1 MLQAKIER
9 ILIESVLMKSILV
22 SGTPL
27 FMCQYRYISKVKM
40 LTSMSLLSMQVRS
53 IVLESVWRG
62 GGGCKLIQKIKKEKN
77 IKRNKIMHFSNHNP
91 WGWEGQLGRA

>member
-9 ILIESVLMKSILV
+9 VLIESVLMKSIV

-62 GGGCKLIQKIKKEKN
+62 GGCKLIQKSKKEKILKG
-77 IKRNKIMHFSNHNP
+77 IK
-91 WGWEGQLGRA
+91 

>member
-9 ILIESVLMKSILV
+9 ILIESVLMKSIV

-62 GGGCKLIQKIKKEKN
+62 GGGVQTHPKKAK
-77 IKRNKIMHFSNHNP
+77 KKKY
-91 WGWEGQLGRA
+91 

>member
-53 IVLESVWRG
+53 IVLESVWG
-62 GGGCKLIQKIKKEKN
+62 GGVQTHPKKQKRKN

>member
-9 ILIESVLMKSILV
+9 VLIESVLMKSILV

-53 IVLESVWRG
+53 IVLESVCVG
-62 GGGCKLIQKIKKEKN
+62 GGGTYPKTLDKQKKNLKK
-77 IKRNKIMHFSNHNP
+77 NP
-91 WGWEGQLGRA
+91 

>member
-9 ILIESVLMKSILV
+9 VLIESVLMKSIV

-53 IVLESVWRG
+53 IVLESVWPG
-62 GGGCKLIQKIKKEKN
+62 GGGANSSKKSKKKKILKG
-77 IKRNKIMHFSNHNP
+77 IK
-91 WGWEGQLGRA
+91 

>member
-53 IVLESVWRG
+53 IVLESVCG
-62 GGGCKLIQKIKKEKN
+62 GGGCKLIQKSKKEKILKG
-77 IKRNKIMHFSNHNP
+77 IK
-91 WGWEGQLGRA
+91 

>member
-53 IVLESVWRG
+53 IVLESVWPG
-62 GGGCKLIQKIKKEKN
+62 GGGGANSSKKAK
-77 IKRNKIMHFSNHNP
+77 KKKY
-91 WGWEGQLGRA
+91 

>member
-62 GGGCKLIQKIKKEKN
+62 GGVQTHPKKQKRKN
-77 IKRNKIMHFSNHNP
+77 IKRNKITHFSNHKNHNS
-91 WGWEGQLGRA
+91 WGWEG

>member
-62 GGGCKLIQKIKKEKN
+62 GGGANSSKKSKKEKILKG
-77 IKRNKIMHFSNHNP
+77 IK
-91 WGWEGQLGRA
+91 

>member
-53 IVLESVWRG
+53 IVLESVW
-62 GGGCKLIQKIKKEKN
+62 GGGCKLIQKSKKEKILKG
-77 IKRNKIMHFSNHNP
+77 IK
-91 WGWEGQLGRA
+91 

>member
-9 ILIESVLMKSILV
+9 VLIESVLMKSIV

-53 IVLESVWRG
+53 IVLESVWQG
-62 GGGCKLIQKIKKEKN
+62 GGANSSKKSKKKKILKG
-77 IKRNKIMHFSNHNP
+77 IK
-91 WGWEGQLGRA
+91 